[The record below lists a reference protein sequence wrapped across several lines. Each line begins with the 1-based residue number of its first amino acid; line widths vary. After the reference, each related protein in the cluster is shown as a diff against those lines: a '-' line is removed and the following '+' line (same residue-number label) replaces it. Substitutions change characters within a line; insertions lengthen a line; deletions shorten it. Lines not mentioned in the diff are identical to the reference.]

1 MPYHPGP
8 KKEAWLPLSHFLE
21 LQVVAASLKSML
33 GLEEV
38 KAWSC
43 CFLFLN
49 SEFEEL
55 MRDPIEQIF
64 LSTGLYI
71 PLLGAILRNAI
82 DQGRHWGVRILEMGH
97 LPLSSIDAIDEFL
110 WSGFPWYIFGNTL
123 SCYL

>member
-1 MPYHPGP
+1 MT
-8 KKEAWLPLSHFLE
+8 E

-55 MRDPIEQIF
+55 MLDPMDILWIRFF

-97 LPLSSIDAIDEFL
+97 LPLSSTDAIDEFL
-110 WSGFPWYIFGNTL
+110 
-123 SCYL
+123 